1 MQQHMRQTGNEPS
14 GMAVEEAIAGRKCY
28 RAFLPD
34 PVPVELIER
43 ILAIAS
49 RAPSGSNIQ
58 PWHVHVLSGE
68 AKDALGR
75 ALLEAHTS
83 GTGHTEE
90 YNYYPTQWREPYISR
105 RRKIGW
111 DMYGLLGITRTDKD
125 KMAAQLGRNYI
136 FFDAPVG
143 FIFTIDRDLEMGSW
157 LDYGMF
163 LQNIM
168 IAARAFGLETC
179 PQQAFAKFHSIIQK
193 RLAIP
198 GKQMIVCGMSLG
210 YADYDATVNQ
220 LTTERMPVSEF
231 ATFID
236 RLEAD

>member
-1 MQQHMRQTGNEPS
+1 MQQQMRQTGIEPS
-14 GMAVEEAIAGRKCY
+14 GMTAEEAITGRKCY

-43 ILAIAS
+43 VLAIAG

-58 PWHVHVLSGE
+58 PWNVHVLLGE
-68 AKDALGR
+68 AKDTLGR
-75 ALLEAHTS
+75 ELLEAHMS
-83 GTGHTEE
+83 SAEHTEE
-90 YNYYPTQWREPYISR
+90 YQYYPTAWREPYISR

-111 DMYGLLGITRTDKD
+111 DMYGLLGITRADKD

-143 FIFTIDRDLEMGSW
+143 LIFTIDRDLEMGSW

-193 RLAIP
+193 RLAVP
-198 GKQMIVCGMSLG
+198 DEQMIVCGMSLG
-210 YADYDATVNQ
+210 YADYGATVNQ

-231 ATFID
+231 TTFVE

>member
-34 PVPVELIER
+34 PVPVELIE
-43 ILAIAS
+43 
-49 RAPSGSNIQ
+49 
-58 PWHVHVLSGE
+58 
-68 AKDALGR
+68 
-75 ALLEAHTS
+75 
-83 GTGHTEE
+83 
-90 YNYYPTQWREPYISR
+90 
-105 RRKIGW
+105 
-111 DMYGLLGITRTDKD
+111 
-125 KMAAQLGRNYI
+125 
-136 FFDAPVG
+136 
-143 FIFTIDRDLEMGSW
+143 RDLEMGSW

-198 GKQMIVCGMSLG
+198 GEQMIVCGMSLG